1 MVVLKKTRASTL
13 METLVAT
20 VLIVIVFM
28 ISSMLL
34 NNLFS
39 SSIKGRTHPVRERI
53 HELRYRYGN
62 GGLHLPYFD
71 EMDGWEI
78 SVENGKSTGV
88 PVVTFRAEKKGVD
101 KSIVETMVY
110 GE

>member
-1 MVVLKKTRASTL
+1 

-39 SSIKGRTHPVRERI
+39 SSIKGKTHSVRERI

-62 GGLHLPYFD
+62 SGLQLPYYD

-78 SVENGKSTGV
+78 SVENGKSAGIA
-88 PVVTFRAEKKGVD
+88 VVTFRAEKKGVD
-101 KSIVETMVY
+101 RSIVETMVY
-110 GE
+110 EE